1 MSPDLLVKF
10 PTQCFFKVN
19 NKWRRSIA
27 FIVNFEQISHIV
39 LVFLFL
45 TSKGR
50 LLGFPNLFG
59 KSILITYKFCYFL
72 FSTSFC
78 RDTRWVW
85 PVTQEPLCRI
95 QDQDPKLI
103 KWDPG
108 YYTPLP
114 GLRTSDPLFCFTRYS
129 SNHSV
134 TYTPLYYDYY
144 IIYYF

>member
-59 KSILITYKFCYFL
+59 KVFLIIYKFCYFD
-72 FSTSFC
+72 FSTNFC
-78 RDTRWVW
+78 IDTRWVR
-85 PVTQEPLCRI
+85 PVAQEPLYGI
-95 QDQDPKLI
+95 QDQDPQLI
-103 KWDPG
+103 KWDSG
-108 YYTPLP
+108 Y
-114 GLRTSDPLFCFTRYS
+114 
-129 SNHSV
+129 
-134 TYTPLYYDYY
+134 
-144 IIYYF
+144 